1 MQTADVL
8 DRFYAAYNAHNPVA
22 AALLYV
28 SDGTHAEAS
37 PKRGRR
43 GRQAIAEGLEGLM
56 AAFPDAR
63 WSVRRRIVAGSQAAV
78 HYVLTGT
85 LGKPLGP
92 YEARGQRLAL
102 EGVHLFT
109 FGPEGI
115 VETRDFWD
123 GSAFHRQM
131 SRDNGG

>member
-1 MQTADVL
+1 MVKKLTHL
-8 DRFYAAYNAHNPVA
+8 DK
-22 AALLYV
+22 
-28 SDGTHAEAS
+28 T
-37 PKRGRR
+37 GRAQMVNV
-43 GRQAIAEGLEGLM
+43 GHKPMTNRQAIAEGLEGLM

-85 LGKPLGP
+85 LATSLGA
-92 YEARGQRLAL
+92 YEARGQRLTL

-115 VETRDFWD
+115 VDTRDFWD

-131 SRDNGG
+131 SRDHGG